1 MALSMP
7 LPIPSHTSVPKVILA
22 GRKPPP
28 SSRSRRYVSSQ
39 VQSMSTVEMSD
50 QTIAR
55 RSADYQPPI
64 WSFEFI
70 QSLKTEFVGEA
81 YSRRGD
87 KLKEDV
93 RVMLQMEVNDEDQ
106 LELIDH
112 LQRLG
117 LSYHFEDEIKK
128 TLDRIYNKNHGN
140 YGLKKDSLYAIALEF
155 RILRQHGYNVTQEI
169 FNGFRDES
177 GNFKACLGENY
188 KGMLYLYEASFHSEE
203 GESTL
208 DAAKAFAT
216 KHLKE
221 YIKVNQGKD
230 MYLSTL
236 VSHALELPLHWRML
250 RMEARWFIEVY
261 QQSPLVNPILLDLAK
276 LDFNLVQA
284 THQEDLKHASR
295 WWKRTG
301 LGEKLGFIRDRLV
314 ENFLWPLGGLHEP
327 QYGCHRR
334 MGTQVYALITTIDDI
349 YDVYGTLDELE
360 LFTEAVERWDINR
373 IETLPDY
380 MKLCFI
386 ELHNSVHQVTADILR
401 EQGLDILPYSK
412 KVWTDLCKAYLLEAK
427 WYHTGYTP
435 TLQEYLDNAVVCVSA
450 PVILHYAYVLISNQ
464 ITREGLECFEHEYP
478 NVIRWS
484 AMLLRLADDLG
495 TSTDEMKRGDV
506 PKSIQCY
513 MNETG
518 ASEKDARVYIWHLID
533 ITWKKMN
540 KDQHKTSSLPL
551 TLIRAAMNAGRMAQF
566 MYMYG
571 DGHSSQDH
579 VTRNRILSLLV
590 NPIS

>member
-7 LPIPSHTSVPKVILA
+7 LPIPLHTSVPKVILA
-22 GRKPPP
+22 GRKLPP
-28 SSRSRRYVSSQ
+28 SSRSRRSVSSQ
-39 VQSMSTVEMSD
+39 VQSMPTVEMSD

-81 YSRRGD
+81 YSRRRD

-93 RVMLQMEVNDEDQ
+93 RVMLQEKVDEDQ

-128 TLDRIYNKNHGN
+128 SLDRIYSKNRGN
-140 YGLKKDSLYAIALEF
+140 YRLKKDSLYATALEF
-155 RILRQHGYNVTQEI
+155 RILRQHGYNITQEI

-177 GNFKACLGENY
+177 GNLKACLGEDY
-188 KGMLYLYEASFHSEE
+188 KGMLYLYEASFHSVE
-203 GESTL
+203 GESIL

-221 YIKVNQGKD
+221 YIKLNQGKD
-230 MYLSTL
+230 MYLCTL

-250 RMEARWFIEVY
+250 RMEARWFTEVY
-261 QQSPLVNPILLDLAK
+261 QQSPHVNPILLDLAK

-284 THQEDLKHASR
+284 TYQEDLKHASR

-314 ENFLWPLGGLHEP
+314 ENFLWPIGELYEP
-327 QYGCHRR
+327 YYGYYRR
-334 MGTQVYALITTIDDI
+334 MATQVNTLITTIDDI
-349 YDVYGTLDELE
+349 YDVYGTFDELK
-360 LFTEAVERWDINR
+360 LFTKAIERWDINR
-373 IETLPDY
+373 IEKLPDY
-380 MKLCFI
+380 MKLCFF
-386 ELHNSVHQVTADILR
+386 ELHNSINQMAADIFR
-401 EQGLDILPYSK
+401 KQGLNILPYSK

-435 TLQEYLDNAVVCVSA
+435 TLQEYLDNAVVTIAA
-450 PVILHYAYVLISNQ
+450 PVILHFAYVLVSNQ
-464 ITREGLECFEHEYP
+464 ISREGLECFEQEYP
-478 NVIRWS
+478 NVIHCS
-484 AMLLRLADDLG
+484 AMLLRLADDLE

-518 ASEKDARVYIWHLID
+518 ASEGDAHEYIWYLID

-540 KDQHKTSSLPL
+540 KDRLKTSSFPP
-551 TLIRAAMNAGRMAQF
+551 TLIETAMNLARMAQF
-566 MYMYG
+566 MYLYG
-571 DGHSSQDH
+571 DGHASQDQ
-579 VTRNRILSLLV
+579 VTRNRILSLVV

>member
-7 LPIPSHTSVPKVILA
+7 LPIPLHTSVPKVILA
-22 GRKPPP
+22 GRKLPP
-28 SSRSRRYVSSQ
+28 SSRIRSYASSQ

-81 YSRRGD
+81 YSRRRD

-93 RVMLQMEVNDEDQ
+93 RVMLQKEVNDEDQ
-106 LELIDH
+106 LELIDN

-117 LSYHFEDEIKK
+117 LSYHFEDEVKK
-128 TLDRIYNKNHGN
+128 NLDRIYNKNHGN
-140 YGLKKDSLYAIALEF
+140 YGHKKDSLYAIALEF

-177 GNFKACLGENY
+177 GNFKACLGEDY
-188 KGMLYLYEASFHSEE
+188 KGMLYLYEASFHSME
-203 GESTL
+203 GESIL

-230 MYLSTL
+230 IHLSTL

-314 ENFLWPLGGLHEP
+314 ENFLWPIGELYEP
-327 QYGCHRR
+327 YYGYYRR
-334 MGTQVYALITTIDDI
+334 MATQVNTLITTIDDI
-349 YDVYGTLDELE
+349 YDVYGTLDELV

-373 IETLPDY
+373 IENLPDY
-380 MKLCFI
+380 MKLCFFQ
-386 ELHNSVHQVTADILR
+386 LHNSINQMAADIFR
-401 EQGLDILPYSK
+401 EQGLDILPYSR
-412 KVWTDLCKAYLLEAK
+412 KVWTDLCKTYLLEVK
-427 WYHTGYTP
+427 WYHSGYTP
-435 TLQEYLDNAVVCVSA
+435 TLQEYLDNAVVSIGA
-450 PVILHYAYVLISNQ
+450 PIILHYAYALVSNQ
-464 ITREGLECFEHEYP
+464 ITREGLECFEREYP
-478 NVIRWS
+478 NVIHCS
-484 AMLLRLADDLG
+484 SLLLRLANDLG
-495 TSTDEMKRGDV
+495 TSPDEMKRGDV

-513 MNETG
+513 MNETRV
-518 ASEKDARVYIWHLID
+518 SNEDAREYIWYLIE
-533 ITWKKMN
+533 ITWKKLN
-540 KDQHKTSSLPL
+540 KERLEISSLPL
-551 TLIRAAMNAGRMAQF
+551 TLIGTAMNLARMAQF
-566 MYMYG
+566 MYLYG
-571 DGHSSQDH
+571 DGHSSQDQ
-579 VTRNRILSLLV
+579 VTRNRILSLVV
-590 NPIS
+590 NPVS